1 MSRKA
6 EKNQAIADG
15 INAEAKVSSPVC
27 FSMPGNVIQMEDCK
41 KVVAEAVKR
50 FGQIDILVNGA
61 AGNFMA
67 TADKLSSGG
76 IRRVIEIDTLG
87 TFHMSQQVF
96 NQSMKERRSG
106 TIINISTTL
115 HWNGHWGLLHA
126 CAAKAGVD
134 AITKCLAVEWGPY
147 GVRVNAFI
155 PGMIAGTEG
164 FERLNPSNTNDKD
177 KTNSSVEAKSSETG
191 ANKEGYNQARKL
203 IPLQRFGHVND
214 VSNACLFLAS
224 PAASFMTGS
233 FLLADGG
240 QYLTSP
246 NTVMNN
252 P

>member
-87 TFHMSQQVF
+87 TFHMSQ
-96 NQSMKERRSG
+96 
-106 TIINISTTL
+106 
-115 HWNGHWGLLHA
+115 
-126 CAAKAGVD
+126 
-134 AITKCLAVEWGPY
+134 
-147 GVRVNAFI
+147 
-155 PGMIAGTEG
+155 
-164 FERLNPSNTNDKD
+164 
-177 KTNSSVEAKSSETG
+177 
-191 ANKEGYNQARKL
+191 
-203 IPLQRFGHVND
+203 
-214 VSNACLFLAS
+214 
-224 PAASFMTGS
+224 
-233 FLLADGG
+233 
-240 QYLTSP
+240 
-246 NTVMNN
+246 
-252 P
+252 